1 MSRRHDAGHSMSA
14 NDIDNA
20 AVRRTAFFLWKQ
32 DGCPPGRELVY
43 WERALE
49 QHIRQL
55 AYDRWL
61 AEGAPEGQAERNWR
75 DAEGA
80 VRGRTTP

>member
-1 MSRRHDAGHSMSA
+1 MTDK
-14 NDIDNA
+14 DPPIDDE
-20 AVRRTAFFLWKQ
+20 AVRRTAFFLWEQ
-32 DGCPPGRELVY
+32 DGRPPDREVYY

-61 AEGAPEGQAERNWR
+61 AEGSPDGQAESHWQE
-75 DAEGA
+75 AERR
-80 VRGRTTP
+80 VRGKHQGG

>member
-1 MSRRHDAGHSMSA
+1 VTDKDPS
-14 NDIDNA
+14 IDDE
-20 AVRRTAFFLWKQ
+20 AVRRTAFFLWEQ
-32 DGCPPGRELVY
+32 DGRPPDREVYY

-61 AEGAPEGQAERNWR
+61 AEGSPDGQAESHWQE
-75 DAEGA
+75 AERR
-80 VRGRTTP
+80 VRSKHRGG

>member
-1 MSRRHDAGHSMSA
+1 VTDKDPS
-14 NDIDNA
+14 IDDE
-20 AVRRTAFFLWKQ
+20 AVRRTAFFLWEQ
-32 DGCPPGRELVY
+32 DGRPPGREVYY

-61 AEGAPEGQAERNWR
+61 AEGSPDGQAESHWQE
-75 DAEGA
+75 AERR
-80 VRGRTTP
+80 VRSKHRGG